1 MNNLNYIFR
10 KNTSTNISMQP
21 NSNNV
26 GSALSGGITA
36 QLTGGDFLQ
45 GASRG
50 LIIAALNHG
59 LELGLNGGTS
69 KDQDGGNQKL
79 TEEQLKNIRAKIVE
93 IAKKYEKQNSD
104 AWSVPCQRCNDFV
117 MDVIKQA
124 FKELKIDFKPF
135 KEYYRAGD
143 FGDPNKIIP
152 GWEVVSNPDGG
163 DIIAYKFNFQSGASG
178 HSTISINKTGEVI
191 YAAPLIEKSTKFIV
205 LDNFKSKYWQSYNIK
220 WTIRR
225 FIGF

>member
-26 GSALSGGITA
+26 GSTLSGGITA

-59 LELGLNGGTS
+59 LNHALNGGTS
-69 KDQDGGNQKL
+69 NQQDGGNQKL

-152 GWEVVSNPDGG
+152 
-163 DIIAYKFNFQSGASG
+163 
-178 HSTISINKTGEVI
+178 
-191 YAAPLIEKSTKFIV
+191 
-205 LDNFKSKYWQSYNIK
+205 
-220 WTIRR
+220 
-225 FIGF
+225 